1 MTAAEIP
8 EAGPRLSPSEL
19 ESAARM
25 ILGHDR
31 VRVLPGSWWSYV
43 PGENLITY
51 PAQLLGEWSTGRLV
65 GAICHETA
73 EARYTGVRGS
83 TVVGRWLR
91 AQSQKGLHAG
101 TAMLL
106 VNTINDMR
114 VNRLYLRGYPGA
126 RGFFREL
133 YSDVPELHPKDDR
146 RDAPRERGARLA
158 HHLFVDALTD
168 RWAREQWGEQHPDDD
183 LPDVVRRATEK
194 VWSSVERAA
203 ESDDIEKMLDV
214 IRKKVV
220 PAYRKLVEM
229 APLPDDAGRADDLE
243 LMDRDE
249 TAGQQLDTGMPPD
262 LSEDAESVSGVDG
275 DIERARATAR
285 AADKSKSKNR
295 AGGRLRRF
303 TARQSAGARRGP
315 PSATELAGDRWTT
328 SLVRQMRNDEDKQI
342 DYTRFDYRLAV
353 SILDDQIRET
363 IEGDGRRSGLAAIMD
378 RRRHGMNDAFRRPRK
393 QRTGDQGE
401 IDVEH
406 PERLLTDPVTAFLKG
421 VRIPREDRQRDFASA
436 ILLDISGSM
445 VQKGYPTRKF
455 DRLVETAVLFMEIH
469 ERLRIP
475 FEVFGFSSTVT
486 PLWRFADCRWP
497 RGAGSGR
504 SYEPRDHSESFR
516 RLYELDHKDTD
527 DAGAL
532 RTAVRRCQAQNGLKS
547 IFIITDGIS
556 SDPSELRRV
565 LMDLDRGNRGR
576 SENQRMKVLAFGVGV
591 VKSEFHLAYQPV
603 QFGKLLNS
611 CTGLVVDDMTHV
623 PRLVRDA
630 VDERIRMV

>member
-1 MTAAEIP
+1 MAAQTTET
-8 EAGPRLSPSEL
+8 ESRLTPSEL
-19 ESAARM
+19 ETAARM

-31 VRVLPGSWWSYV
+31 IRVLPGSWWSYI
-43 PGENLITY
+43 PRDNLITY
-51 PAQLLGEWSTGRLV
+51 PAQLLGEWSTGRLI
-65 GAICHETA
+65 GAICHEIA
-73 EARYTGVRGS
+73 EARYTGASGS
-83 TVVGRWLR
+83 SIVGRWLR
-91 AQSQKGLHAG
+91 AQSQKGLPAG

-114 VNRLYLRGYPGA
+114 VNRLYLQNYPGA

-133 YSDVPELHPKDDR
+133 YSEVTELHPKDDR
-146 RDAPRERGARLA
+146 ADNPPARDGRLA

-168 RWAREQWGEQHPDDD
+168 RWAREEWGQQDPADDV
-183 LPDVVRRATEK
+183 PEVVRRATDK
-194 VWSSVERAA
+194 AWSSVQKAA

-220 PAYRKLVEM
+220 PAYRKLVELT
-229 APLPDDAGRADDLE
+229 PLPSDAAAADDLE
-243 LMDRDE
+243 ILDRAE
-249 TAGQQLDTGMPPD
+249 TAGEQLDGGE
-262 LSEDAESVSGVDG
+262 SEDLPEDSESISGIEG
-275 DIERARATAR
+275 DIERARAGAR
-285 AADKSKSKNR
+285 SADEAESDDK
-295 AGGRLRRF
+295 AGRRLQRF
-303 TARQSAGARRGP
+303 TARDRAGGRRGP
-315 PSATELAGDRWTT
+315 PSAAELGGDRWTT
-328 SLVRQMRNDEDKQI
+328 SLVQQMREEEDQQI

-353 SILDDQIRET
+353 SILEDQIRET
-363 IEGDGRRSGLAAIMD
+363 IDGDGRRPGLAAIMD
-378 RRRHGMNDAFRRPRK
+378 RRRHGMNDALRRPRK

-406 PERLLTDPVTAFLKG
+406 PERLLTDPVAAFLKG

-455 DRLVETAVLFMEIH
+455 DRLVETAVLFIEIH

-475 FEVFGFSSTVT
+475 FEVFGFSSNVT
-486 PLWRFADCRWP
+486 PLWSFADCRWP
-497 RGAGSGR
+497 RGILSDR
-504 SYEPRDHSESFR
+504 SYEPRDHSESFC

-532 RTAVRRCQAQNGLKS
+532 RTAIERCQAQDGLKS
-547 IFIITDGIS
+547 IFVVTDGIS

-565 LMDLDRGNRGR
+565 LMDLDRGNRSR

-591 VKSEFHLAYQPV
+591 VKSEFQLAYQPA
-603 QFGKLLNS
+603 QFGKVLNS
-611 CTGLVVDDMTHV
+611 CTGLVVDDMTNV

-630 VDERIRMV
+630 VDERIRMI

>member
-1 MTAAEIP
+1 MAAEFP
-8 EAGPRLSPSEL
+8 EAGQRLTPSEL
-19 ESAARM
+19 ETAARM
-25 ILGHDR
+25 ILGHDQI
-31 VRVLPGSWWSYV
+31 RVLPGSWWSYV
-43 PGENLITY
+43 PRENVITY
-51 PAQLLGEWSTGRLV
+51 PAQLLGEWSTARLV

-73 EARYTGVRGS
+73 EARYTGARGS
-83 TVVGRWLR
+83 SIVGRWLR
-91 AQSQKGLHAG
+91 EQSQKGLPAS

-114 VNRLYLRGYPGA
+114 VNRMYLQSYPGA
-126 RGFFREL
+126 RGFLREL
-133 YSDVPELHPKDDR
+133 YADVPELHPKDDHHDASLEGVGR
-146 RDAPRERGARLA
+146 RV

-168 RWAREQWGEQHPDDD
+168 RWAKAEWGQQSVAEDVPE
-183 LPDVVRRATEK
+183 VVRQATEK
-194 VWSSVERAA
+194 AWSSVQRAA

-229 APLPDDAGRADDLE
+229 APVPDDADRADDLE
-243 LMDRDE
+243 PMDQNGG
-249 TAGQQLDTGMPPD
+249 AGQQLDSGAPGD
-262 LSEDAESVSGVDG
+262 LPEDAELVSGVEG
-275 DIERARATAR
+275 DIERAKATAR
-285 AADKSKSKNR
+285 AVEKGKSKNK
-295 AGGRLRRF
+295 AGGRLRRY
-303 TARQSAGARRGP
+303 TAPGSAGGRRGP
-315 PSATELAGDRWTT
+315 PSAAELAGDRWTT
-328 SLVRQMRNDEDKQI
+328 SLVQQMREDEEEQI

-353 SILDDQIRET
+353 SILDDQVRET
-363 IEGDGRRSGLAAIMD
+363 MDGDGRRPGLAAIMD

-406 PERLLTDPVTAFLKG
+406 PERLLTDPIAAFLKG

-455 DRLVETAVLFMEIH
+455 DRLVETAVLFIEIH

-475 FEVFGFSSTVT
+475 FEVFGFSSNVT
-486 PLWRFADCRWP
+486 PLWNFADCRWP
-497 RGAGSGR
+497 RGAISDR
-504 SYEPRDHSESFR
+504 AYEPRDHSESFR

-532 RTAVRRCQAQNGLKS
+532 RTAIERCQAQDGLKS
-547 IFIITDGIS
+547 LFVVTDGIS

-565 LMDLDRGNRGR
+565 LMDLDRSNRGR

-591 VKSEFHLAYQPV
+591 VKSEFQLAYQPT
-603 QFGKLLNS
+603 QFGKTLNS
-611 CTGLVVDDMTHV
+611 CKGLVVDDMTHV

>member
-1 MTAAEIP
+1 MAAKAPGTESH
-8 EAGPRLSPSEL
+8 LTPSEL
-19 ESAARM
+19 ETAARM

-31 VRVLPGSWWSYV
+31 IRVLPGSWWSYI
-43 PGENLITY
+43 PRDNLITY
-51 PAQLLGEWSTGRLV
+51 PAQLLGEWSTGRLI

-73 EARYTGVRGS
+73 EARYTGAHGS
-83 TVVGRWLR
+83 SIVGRWLR
-91 AQSQKGLHAG
+91 AQSQKGLPAG

-114 VNRLYLRGYPGA
+114 VNRIYLQNYPGA

-133 YSDVPELHPKDDR
+133 YSEVPELHPKDDR
-146 RDAPRERGARLA
+146 ADNPPASEGRLA

-168 RWAREQWGEQHPDDD
+168 RWSREEWGQQAPADDV
-183 LPDVVRRATEK
+183 PEVVRRATDK
-194 VWSSVERAA
+194 AWSSVQKAA
-203 ESDDIEKMLDV
+203 ESDDIEKMLDL

-220 PAYRKLVEM
+220 PAYRKLVELT
-229 APLPDDAGRADDLE
+229 PLPTDAAAADDLE
-243 LMDRDE
+243 MLDRAE
-249 TAGQQLDTGMPPD
+249 TAGGQLDSDPPQD
-262 LSEDAESVSGVDG
+262 LPEGADSISGIEG
-275 DIERARATAR
+275 DIELAR
-285 AADKSKSKNR
+285 AAARSADEAESDDK
-295 AGGRLRRF
+295 AGRRLQRF
-303 TARQSAGARRGP
+303 TARDRAGGRRGP
-315 PSATELAGDRWTT
+315 PSAAELGGDRWTT
-328 SLVRQMRNDEDKQI
+328 SLVQQMREDEDQQI

-353 SILDDQIRET
+353 SILDEQIRET
-363 IEGDGRRSGLAAIMD
+363 IDGDGRPPGLAAIMD
-378 RRRHGMNDAFRRPRK
+378 RRRHGMNDALRRPRK

-406 PERLLTDPVTAFLKG
+406 PERLLTDPVAAFLKG

-436 ILLDISGSM
+436 ILLDVSGSM

-455 DRLVETAVLFMEIH
+455 DRLVETAVLFIEIH

-486 PLWRFADCRWP
+486 PLWSFADCRWP
-497 RGAGSGR
+497 RGILSDR

-532 RTAVRRCQAQNGLKS
+532 RTAIERCQAQDGLKS
-547 IFIITDGIS
+547 IFVITDGIS

-591 VKSEFHLAYQPV
+591 VKSEFRLAYQPA
-603 QFGKLLNS
+603 QFGKVLNS
-611 CTGLVVDDMTHV
+611 CTGLVVDDMTDV

-630 VDERIRMV
+630 VDERIRMI

>member
-1 MTAAEIP
+1 MLADTSDIAQ
-8 EAGPRLSPSEL
+8 RLTPSEL

-31 VRVLPGSWWSYV
+31 IRVLPGSWWSYI
-43 PGENLITY
+43 PRENLITY
-51 PAQLLGEWSTGRLV
+51 PAQLLREWSTGRLV

-73 EARYTGVRGS
+73 EARYTGARGS
-83 TVVGRWLR
+83 GIVGRWLR
-91 AQSQKGLHAG
+91 AQSQKGLPAG
-101 TAMLL
+101 AAMLL

-114 VNRLYLRGYPGA
+114 VNRMYLQNYPGA

-133 YSDVPELHPKDDR
+133 YSEVPELHPKDDR
-146 RDAPRERGARLA
+146 VDAPDERRGRLT

-168 RWAREQWGEQHPDDD
+168 RWSREEWGPQDPAND
-183 LPDVVRRATEK
+183 LPEVVRRATDK
-194 VWSSVERAA
+194 AWSSVQKAA
-203 ESDDIEKMLDV
+203 ESDDIEKMLEV

-220 PAYRKLVEM
+220 PSYRKLVELT
-229 APLPDDAGRADDLE
+229 PLPDDPVVADDLE
-243 LMDRDE
+243 MLDRPE
-249 TAGQQLDTGMPPD
+249 TAGEQLDSGDPRD
-262 LSEDAESVSGVDG
+262 LPGDAESISGIEG
-275 DIERARATAR
+275 DIERARAASR
-285 AADKSKSKNR
+285 AAAKEKSDDKVGRRLKR
-295 AGGRLRRF
+295 FATRAPAGGRY
-303 TARQSAGARRGP
+303 GP
-315 PSATELAGDRWTT
+315 PSTAELGGDRWTT
-328 SLVRQMRNDEDKQI
+328 SLVQQMREDEDEQI

-353 SILDDQIRET
+353 SILDEQIRET
-363 IEGDGRRSGLAAIMD
+363 IDGDGRRPGLAAIMD
-378 RRRHGMNDAFRRPRK
+378 RRRHGMNDALRRPRK

-455 DRLVETAVLFMEIH
+455 DRLVETAVLFIEIH

-486 PLWRFADCRWP
+486 PLWSFADCRWP
-497 RGAGSGR
+497 RGVLADR
-504 SYEPRDHSESFR
+504 SYEPRDHSEAFR
-516 RLYELDHKDTD
+516 WLYELDHKDTD

-532 RTAVRRCQAQNGLKS
+532 RTAIERCQAQDGLKS
-547 IFIITDGIS
+547 IFVITDGIS

-591 VKSEFHLAYQPV
+591 VKSDFQLAYQPA
-603 QFGKLLNS
+603 QFGKVLNS
-611 CTGLVVDDMTHV
+611 CTGLVVDDMTNV

-630 VDERIRMV
+630 VDERIRMI